1 MKNILMIIFITLF
14 SLSALSVGP
23 APEYMKG
30 GTITVTLKDGKTYT
44 YSTDEY
50 AVVKRGP
57 KSVESEKP
65 AAVALEKAPE
75 QSVQAAHQNILSLG
89 LVRSKRGLRV
99 SETASTVEV
108 ENKKEIGV
116 SVQYQRLIS
125 DDLYLGGQIDTN
137 QGVGINL
144 GVGF

>member
-1 MKNILMIIFITLF
+1 MKKLLLALF
-14 SLSALSVGP
+14 LVAPSVGLSVGP

-50 AVVKRGP
+50 AVVKRGSKAVETEKSEVAAKP
-57 KSVESEKP
+57 LEAQPSVET
-65 AAVALEKAPE
+65 
-75 QSVQAAHQNILSLG
+75 AHKNILSLG

-99 SETASTVEV
+99 SETSSTVEV
-108 ENKKEIGV
+108 ENKKEVGV

-125 DDLYLGGQIDTN
+125 DDLYLGGQVDTN
-137 QGVGINL
+137 QGVGISL